1 VGGQSSK
8 LVRASICVACVVT
21 AIVAGCSNK
30 PEPFPRRHR
39 TVAVANAEDDVLVP
53 TTQRSDLLTFSKFSL
68 YATPPEGWKFKRNA
82 ADPRAEHISWTS
94 PSGDTAFGAIFFRLP
109 WPLGHDLTLHYGVLP
124 EARRREGTAE
134 LLDKRWDREI
144 EGLRFTIRT
153 PKYTAETKMFVRGT
167 RGWAAYSGFQTT
179 RPVNQ
184 AELDQAV
191 RAREDAEF
199 GEEIEQKPETRPAA
213 DEHR

>member
-1 VGGQSSK
+1 MGTQPAN
-8 LVRASICVACVVT
+8 LVRLLVCGASLAGV
-21 AIVAGCSNK
+21 IVIGCSNK
-30 PEPFPRRHR
+30 PEAFPRRQWP
-39 TVAVANAEDDVLVP
+39 VAVANADDGGLP
-53 TTQRSDLLTFSKFSL
+53 TTQRSDLVTFKSFSVF
-68 YATPPEGWKFKRNA
+68 ASPPAGWTMKANT
-82 ADPRAEHISWTS
+82 ADPRAEHIVWTG
-94 PSGDTAFGAIFFRLP
+94 PSGNTAFGVIFFRLP
-109 WPLGHDLTLHYGVLP
+109 WPIGHDLTVRYGVLP

-134 LLDKRWDREI
+134 LLAKQWDPEI

-184 AELDQAV
+184 EELEQAA

-199 GEEIEQKPETRPAA
+199 GEEIAPKSQTRPA
-213 DEHR
+213 R